1 MKNIQKNGAF
11 LILSLIILCIFLLKT
26 QNITQNQVEPRQA
39 SVSTRAVSSASG
51 SSEFVMGR
59 RVDINTASREE
70 LKLLPGIGEVLAE
83 RIVER
88 RALLRKDGKGFYSLL
103 ELKEINGIGEK
114 KFEAIYSYVKVD
126 TNLGKGR

>member
-1 MKNIQKNGAF
+1 
-11 LILSLIILCIFLLKT
+11 
-26 QNITQNQVEPRQA
+26 
-39 SVSTRAVSSASG
+39 
-51 SSEFVMGR
+51 MGR